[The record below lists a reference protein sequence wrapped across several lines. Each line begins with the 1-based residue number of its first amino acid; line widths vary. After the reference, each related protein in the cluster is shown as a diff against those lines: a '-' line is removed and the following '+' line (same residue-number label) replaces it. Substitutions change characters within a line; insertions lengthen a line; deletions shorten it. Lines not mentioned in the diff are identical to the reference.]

1 VSGLAR
7 SVVVA
12 KKSAEEGDRDMADL
26 ARSAVENAGKLLSQQ
41 LDLLRA
47 EVRQELA
54 RTGGAAG
61 ALAAGGGLVGRS
73 GLLSGFTLVHFLH
86 RCTRLPLWLCYG
98 AVAGACG
105 TAGATLLQRG
115 RKRYEDVQLLPPP
128 QTAAALAENV
138 AWLKQQADVI
148 AP

>member
-1 VSGLAR
+1 L
-7 SVVVA
+7 
-12 KKSAEEGDRDMADL
+12 ADL
-26 ARSAVENAGKLLSQQ
+26 ARGAVENAGKLLSQQ

-47 EVRQELA
+47 EMRQELA
-54 RTGGAAG
+54 RAAGAAG
-61 ALAAGGGLVGRS
+61 AFATGGGLVAMG
-73 GLLSGFTLVHFLH
+73 GLLSGLALVHFLH

-138 AWLKQQADVI
+138 VWLKQQADVI